1 MTSRAEARQGR
12 PVQLGKSC
20 RRWSCRFPEQ
30 SCKPQKDKMKRQR
43 ATVIVEIDTRILL
56 VQNRSGLLLLPGG
69 GILSNES
76 PLQAAA
82 RELAE
87 ETQLVARS
95 LLFLFSHE
103 SPSHC
108 HTVFW
113 AAAAG
118 TALAGDDAT
127 ALHLF
132 TADDRALSERMS
144 AASRQIVDR
153 FLGMRQGLA
162 ADLPAPV
169 IGASAGW

>member
-1 MTSRAEARQGR
+1 
-12 PVQLGKSC
+12 
-20 RRWSCRFPEQ
+20 
-30 SCKPQKDKMKRQR
+30 MKRQR
-43 ATVIVEIDTRILL
+43 ATVVVEIDAHILL
-56 VQNRSGLLLLPGG
+56 VENRGGLLLLPGG
-69 GILSNES
+69 GIHSNES

-87 ETQLVARS
+87 ETQLVAQS
-95 LLFLFSHE
+95 LLFLFRHE
-103 SPSHC
+103 SPSHY

-127 ALHLF
+127 VLHLF
-132 TADDRALSERMS
+132 AADDRTLSERMS

-162 ADLPAPV
+162 AGLPAPV
-169 IGASAGW
+169 IAAPAEW